1 MFLAPVAAPS
11 GAAAANI
18 VVTSGD
24 TVFGFPSLALDHASS
39 TQVQGNPHMHPSTLA
54 LPGPTASDGSLVT
67 VSSTQSAVAGDTEH
81 RIRKSDLPEHEK
93 VNIDRAFDLLVE
105 DIIKNPSLG
114 WDNSTIEVRGQEC
127 LSQASA
133 ENEQFPGLS
142 SFSFRR
148 ELVFN

>member
-1 MFLAPVAAPS
+1 MFLVAAPS
-11 GAAAANI
+11 GAAAANT
-18 VVTSGD
+18 VATSGD
-24 TVFGFPSLALDHASS
+24 TIFGFPSPALDHTSSS
-39 TQVQGNPHMHPSTLA
+39 TQVQGALHVHSNTLA

-67 VSSTQSAVAGDTEH
+67 VSSTQSALAGDPVEEKV
-81 RIRKSDLPEHEK
+81 RKSDLSEHEK
-93 VNIDRAFDLLVE
+93 ANIDRAFDLIVE
-105 DIIKNPSLG
+105 DIIKNPRLG
-114 WDNSTIEVRGQEC
+114 WDNSTIELRGQEC